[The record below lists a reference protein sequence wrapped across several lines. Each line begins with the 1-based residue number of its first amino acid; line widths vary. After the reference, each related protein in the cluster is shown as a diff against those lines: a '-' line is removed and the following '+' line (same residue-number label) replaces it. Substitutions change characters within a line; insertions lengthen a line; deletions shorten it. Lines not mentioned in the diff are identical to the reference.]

1 MIKLVRGRY
10 GPKLLG
16 PGSVLNLDEATEQ
29 RLVSRKVAV
38 FIGEDDAEDHKE
50 DTGPIIKTA
59 EQVKKIKSKK
69 GLVKYAESIGLHTLN
84 EGMSMESLIDEIMNY
99 QEEQFSE
106 V

>member
-1 MIKLVRGRY
+1 MIKLTRGRF

-29 RLVSRKVAV
+29 RLVKGKVAV
-38 FIGEDDAEDHKE
+38 FVGEDNADDPKT
-50 DTGPIIKTA
+50 DTDLGIKTVD
-59 EQVKKIKSKK
+59 QLKKIRSKK

-84 EGMSMESLIDEIMNY
+84 EEMSMESLIDEIMNY
-99 QEEQFSE
+99 QEEQFGE